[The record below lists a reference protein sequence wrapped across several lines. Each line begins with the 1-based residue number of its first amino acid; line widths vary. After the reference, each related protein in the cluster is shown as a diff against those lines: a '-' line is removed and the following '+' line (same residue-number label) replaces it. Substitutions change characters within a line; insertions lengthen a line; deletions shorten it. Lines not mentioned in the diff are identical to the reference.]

1 MNNSGLLQLL
11 KKFDKQQLKD
21 FNNFV
26 KSPFFNSNKALIS
39 LYEYIRK
46 QYPQFEP
53 AKLEKQYISRKIFGK
68 AEYNDGFFRVLISN
82 LQSLAEDYLTYTGML
97 SEPHIKK
104 KYLLSEL
111 NRLGENKLAERI
123 LKKELDALEDAAPAH
138 PDDYIGLYNMAFYR
152 RYFYSTKFTVNK
164 SSKPDTWI
172 YDEQKYLIYH
182 FLLRLLADHF
192 YHLNQQNVINY
203 KPKLYFLEEASLF
216 LERNKEFLD
225 SPVLNI
231 TYLRVL
237 LLKNN
242 RMEDFQRLKEN
253 FIEIFDKLGRKDNF
267 NTVSVILNFCY
278 RIYYDTGNE
287 LMMRER
293 LNILKFAIA
302 DGLTSFEDNEPFDS
316 HWFFNTISTGFDLGE
331 TEWTEDFLNKYSS
344 KVHPEKVNF
353 LINIGMAFSSF
364 NKGKFGES
372 LEYISKIRKISS
384 ASEKFSLKIHQMR
397 VYYEMDMPEQ
407 SEAAA
412 DTFRH
417 VLQNDK
423 VISEFNKVLFGN
435 FHAFYSRLLKMKSNP
450 AKADKTKLRSELSKT
465 NKVFHKKWLLKKTEE
480 L

>member
-1 MNNSGLLQLL
+1 MNNSSLLQLL

-46 QYPQFEP
+46 QYPVYEP
-53 AKLEKQYISRKIFGK
+53 AKLEKQYISSKIFGK
-68 AEYNDGFFRVLISN
+68 AEYNDGFFRVLMSN
-82 LQSLAEDYLTYTGML
+82 LQSLAEEYLTYTGMQR
-97 SEPHIKK
+97 EPQMKN
-104 KYLLSEL
+104 KYLLTEL

-123 LKKELDALEDAAPAH
+123 LKKELETLEDASPAH
-138 PDDYIGLYNMAFYR
+138 PDDYLGLYNMAFFR
-152 RYFYSTKFTVNK
+152 RYFYSTKFTVSK

-172 YDEQKYLIYH
+172 YDEQKYLIYY

-203 KPKLYFLEEASLF
+203 KPRLYFLDEASDF
-216 LERNKEFLD
+216 LEHNKEFLE

-242 RMEDFQRLKEN
+242 RLEDFRRLKEN

-267 NTVSVILNFCY
+267 NTISVILNFCFRNFY
-278 RIYYDTGNE
+278 ETGNE
-287 LMMRER
+287 DMMRER
-293 LNILKFAIA
+293 LNILRFALGK
-302 DGLTSFEDNEPFDS
+302 GLTSFEDNEPFDS
-316 HWFFNTISTGFDLGE
+316 QWFFNIISTGFELGE
-331 TEWTEDFLNKYSS
+331 TVWTEEFLNKYKAEVES
-344 KVHPEKVNF
+344 EKENF
-353 LINIGMAFSSF
+353 LVNIGMAFLSF
-364 NKGKFGES
+364 NKGEYGDS
-372 LEYISKIRKISS
+372 LEYISRIRKIGS
-384 ASEKFSLKIHQMR
+384 ASEKFSIKIHQMR
-397 VYYEMDMPEQ
+397 VYYEMDMIEQ
-407 SEAAA
+407 AESAA

-423 VISEFNKVLFGN
+423 VISEFNSVLFRN
-435 FHAFYSRLLKMKSNP
+435 FHTFYSRMLMMLRKP
-450 AKADKTKLRSELSKT
+450 AKADKAKLRSELLRTNNTFHKNWLL
-465 NKVFHKKWLLKKTEE
+465 NKVDE

>member
-1 MNNSGLLQLL
+1 MNNSSLLQLL

-46 QYPQFEP
+46 QYPQYEP
-53 AKLEKQYISRKIFGK
+53 AKLEKQYISKKIFGK
-68 AEYNDGFFRVLISN
+68 AEYNDGFFRVLMSN
-82 LQSLAEDYLTYTGML
+82 LQALAEEYLTYIGML
-97 SEPHIKK
+97 REPHIKK
-104 KYLLSEL
+104 KYLLTEL

-123 LKKELDALEDAAPAH
+123 LKKELDAMGDASPAH
-138 PDDYIGLYNMAFYR
+138 PDDYLGLYNMAFFR
-152 RYFYSTKFTVNK
+152 RYFYSTKFTVSK

-203 KPKLYFLEEASLF
+203 KPRLYFLDEASYF
-216 LERNKEFLD
+216 LERNKEFLE

-242 RMEDFQRLKEN
+242 RLEDFRRLKES
-253 FIEIFDKLGRKDNF
+253 FIDIFDKLGRKDNF
-267 NTVSVILNFCY
+267 NTISVILNFCF
-278 RIYYDTGNE
+278 RNYYETGNE
-287 LMMRER
+287 DMMTER
-293 LNILKFAIA
+293 LNILKFALA
-302 DGLTSFEDNEPFDS
+302 KKLTSFEENEPFDS
-316 HWFFNTISTGFDLGE
+316 HWFFNIISTGFELGE
-331 TEWTEDFLNKYSS
+331 TEWTREFLTEYKAEID
-344 KVHPEKVNF
+344 PEKENF
-353 LINIGMAFSSF
+353 LINIGMAFLSF
-364 NKGKFGES
+364 NKGMYGDS
-372 LEYISKIRKISS
+372 LEHISRIKKIGS
-384 ASEKFSLKIHQMR
+384 ASEKFSVKIHQMR
-397 VYYEMDMPEQ
+397 LFYEMNMIEQ
-407 SEAAA
+407 AESAA

-423 VISEFNKVLFGN
+423 VISEYNRVLFRN
-435 FHAFYSRLLKMKSNP
+435 FYAFYSRLLMMIRKP
-450 AKADKTKLRSELSKT
+450 AKADKAKLRAELSRTK
-465 NKVFHKKWLLKKTEE
+465 NIFHKKWLLNKVDE